1 MHRVDRAC
9 DLDYLGRGRLRI
21 GVRAGLGE
29 FQLSCAFFVHAVLPV
44 RQPVGEDLSLHL
56 CNRGEAIM
64 SKDRMF
70 ETGFITLSVISIA
83 VLVWAIF
90 SI

>member
-1 MHRVDRAC
+1 
-9 DLDYLGRGRLRI
+9 
-21 GVRAGLGE
+21 
-29 FQLSCAFFVHAVLPV
+29 
-44 RQPVGEDLSLHL
+44 
-56 CNRGEAIM
+56 M

-70 ETGFITLSVISIA
+70 ETGLITLSIISGV

>member
-1 MHRVDRAC
+1 
-9 DLDYLGRGRLRI
+9 
-21 GVRAGLGE
+21 
-29 FQLSCAFFVHAVLPV
+29 
-44 RQPVGEDLSLHL
+44 
-56 CNRGEAIM
+56 M